1 MASAGSILGNAVHRL
16 EDPTLLTGEGK
27 YFDDLVETDMLHV
40 ALVRSAV
47 AHGDLVSVD
56 VSDAESM
63 PGVVAVY
70 HSGGDDLGL
79 PPMQGFAMMPEVF
92 NQPVFAVGKVRFVG
106 DVVAAVVA
114 DGRGEVLEDGQLFL
128 MASRPVDVAREL
140 YEWAKASDKLGS
152 VYTVLELYDADA
164 ADDDCPCRGSDPRLV
179 FKALGV
185 LEDQDRCQVFHGA
198 TSSDAGVKFFRE

>member
-1 MASAGSILGNAVHRL
+1 MAALAASSSSTEWSALDWQAFPPL
-16 EDPTLLTGEGK
+16 YTL
-27 YFDDLVETDMLHV
+27 
-40 ALVRSAV
+40 
-47 AHGDLVSVD
+47 
-56 VSDAESM
+56 
-63 PGVVAVY
+63 
-70 HSGGDDLGL
+70 
-79 PPMQGFAMMPEVF
+79 
-92 NQPVFAVGKVRFVG
+92 QPVAETRRQQLKVWVELVHHWAVSNGTFTFAPSGCGVFSNVELNRALDAAGIEA
-106 DVVAAVVA
+106 VVAAVVA